1 MERFVQPERRGTA
14 ETAGDATAGSDDIA
28 ACAGLVQRGDP
39 DRFSAAMAARPEAR
53 DILFPLY
60 AFNLEVARAPW
71 LTQETMIAEM
81 RLQWWRDA
89 LEEIGQGKSPRRHEV
104 VTPLT
109 GFLDAEA
116 LRNLDQLVA
125 ARRWDIYK
133 DPFEDAAHFAQ
144 YIDATA
150 GNLIWVAARALGEA
164 EEGVVRDFAYG
175 VGIANWLCAI
185 PDLEARKRV
194 PLVDGRPEAVALLAE
209 GALQRLRGARQRRDR
224 LRGGAGQALLV
235 GWQAETVLQ
244 QAAHC
249 PELVADG
256 ALGQSGFRKK
266 STLMLRALSGR
277 W

>member
-1 MERFVQPERRGTA
+1 MTTE
-14 ETAGDATAGSDDIA
+14 DDIA

-39 DRFSAAMAARPEAR
+39 DRFRATMAARPEAR

-89 LEEIGQGKSPRRHEV
+89 LEEIAAGKAVRRHEV
-104 VTPLT
+104 VSPLAE
-109 GFLDAEA
+109 FLDAEA
-116 LRNLDQLVA
+116 VRNLDQLVA

-144 YIDATA
+144 YIDATS

-175 VGIANWLCAI
+175 VGVANWLCAI
-185 PDLEARKRV
+185 PDLESRQRV

-209 GALQRLRGARQRRDR
+209 AALQRLRTARRNRGA
-224 LRGGAGQALLV
+224 LRGPAGQALLA
-235 GWQAETVLQ
+235 GWQAEAVLQ
-244 QAAHC
+244 QAAAR
-249 PELVADG
+249 PERVADA
-256 ALGQSGFRKK
+256 ALGQGALRQ
-266 STLMLRALSGR
+266 TLSLTFRALTGR